1 MWIALRE
8 LACLATGAAPLGF
21 APGTVPTG
29 LVQFGGVRLLTIQVI
44 AIVCAIV
51 GTAAIHLL
59 FQHTRLGAAIRA
71 VGHDRDAA
79 SIGGVDPRVAILA
92 AAAIA
97 GTTTGL
103 SGVLLASSQTFTFS
117 LGDGLLLQG
126 FAAVVIGGMGDVR
139 GAAFGGLLI
148 GVIQV
153 LSAQYISNSLQDA
166 ITFGLLLVLLMARPR
181 GLFGTRELVRA

>member
-1 MWIALRE
+1 
-8 LACLATGAAPLGF
+8 
-21 APGTVPTG
+21 
-29 LVQFGGVRLLTIQVI
+29 
-44 AIVCAIV
+44 
-51 GTAAIHLL
+51 
-59 FQHTRLGAAIRA
+59 GAAIRA

-166 ITFGLLLVLLMARPR
+166 ITF
-181 GLFGTRELVRA
+181 